1 MKKTFL
7 VIGTGE
13 FGYYVCKKL
22 YELGYEIMAVDQD
35 EKHIE
40 AVLPYTVN
48 SLIGD
53 ATNLEFLKSL
63 GVENF
68 DVCFVTVGD
77 RFQDSLEITS
87 LLKENG
93 AKKVVSRASREI
105 QQKFLLRNG
114 ADHVIYPEYEMAN
127 WAAIRYSADNILDY
141 IELPGDNSIFEFSVP
156 VHWVGKTILEIDV
169 RKNYHVNII
178 GLVRNGVLSVE
189 FDPTT
194 VLRKEDSIMVTGKD
208 QAIEACFHMMNRGF
222 RSE

>member
-156 VHWVGKTILEIDV
+156 AHWVGKTILEIDV

-194 VLRKEDSIMVTGKD
+194 VLRKEASIMVTGKD

>member
-156 VHWVGKTILEIDV
+156 AHWVGKTILEIDV

-178 GLVRNGVLSVE
+178 GLVRDGVLSVE

>member
-13 FGYYVCKKL
+13 FGFYLCKKL
-22 YELGYEIMAVDQD
+22 YELGYEIMAVDQN
-35 EKHIE
+35 EQNLE
-40 AVLPYTVN
+40 NVLPYTVN

-53 ATNLEFLKSL
+53 ATNVEFLKSL
-63 GVENF
+63 GIENF

-105 QQKFLLRNG
+105 QRKFLLRNG
-114 ADHVIYPEYEMAN
+114 ADDVVYPEYEMAH
-127 WAAIRYSADNILDY
+127 WAAIRYSAENILDY

-156 VHWVGKTILEIDV
+156 QEWVGKTIIEIDV

-178 GLVRNGVLSVE
+178 GIVQDHVLNVE
-189 FDPTT
+189 FEPTT

-208 QAIEACFHMMNRGF
+208 EAIEACFHMMNRGF
-222 RSE
+222 RSV

>member
-1 MKKTFL
+1 M
-7 VIGTGE
+7 
-13 FGYYVCKKL
+13 
-22 YELGYEIMAVDQD
+22 
-35 EKHIE
+35 
-40 AVLPYTVN
+40 
-48 SLIGD
+48 
-53 ATNLEFLKSL
+53 
-63 GVENF
+63 
-68 DVCFVTVGD
+68 
-77 RFQDSLEITS
+77 
-87 LLKENG
+87 
-93 AKKVVSRASREI
+93 
-105 QQKFLLRNG
+105 
-114 ADHVIYPEYEMAN
+114 IYPEYEMAN

-156 VHWVGKTILEIDV
+156 AHWVGKTILEIDV

>member
-13 FGYYVCKKL
+13 FGYYLCRKL
-22 YELGYEIMAVDQD
+22 YDLGYEIMAVDKD

-40 AVLPYTVN
+40 TVLPYTVN

-53 ATNLEFLKSL
+53 ATNVEFLKSL

-141 IELPGDNSIFEFSVP
+141 IELPGDNSIFEFAVP
-156 VHWVGKTILEIDV
+156 DEWIGKTILEIDV
-169 RKNYHVNII
+169 RKNYHVNILGI
-178 GLVRNGVLSVE
+178 VKDGALSVE

-194 VLRKEDSIMVTGKD
+194 VLRKEDSILVTGKD
-208 QAIEACFHMMNRGF
+208 EAIEACFHMMNRGF